1 MEKKGSYCFGRTVDA
16 SYEETVS
23 RARKAL
29 QEEGF
34 GILSEIDVRAKLK
47 EKLGIDFRPYIIL
60 GACNP
65 RLAHQGLSAEIN
77 LGTLLP
83 CNVVVYVDDGER
95 TVVMAMDPATALGMV
110 ANPALEPIA
119 AEVRE
124 RISRALE
131 RL

>member
-1 MEKKGSYCFGRTVDA
+1 MEKKGSYCFGRMVNA
-16 SYEETVS
+16 GYEETVA
-23 RARKAL
+23 RARKTL

-47 EKLGIDFRPYIIL
+47 EKLGVDFRPYIIL

-65 RLAHQGLSAEIN
+65 KLAHKALSAEIN

-83 CNVVVYVDDGER
+83 CNVVVYVDDRER
-95 TVVMAMDPATALGMV
+95 TVVMAMDPSTALGMV
-110 ANPALEPIA
+110 GNPALEPIA

-124 RISRALE
+124 RIARALE

>member
-1 MEKKGSYCFGRTVDA
+1 MEKKCPYCFGRTVAAGYD
-16 SYEETVS
+16 ETVP
-23 RARKAL
+23 RVRKAL

-47 EKLGIDFRPYIIL
+47 EKLQVDFRPYIIL

-65 RLAHQGLSAEIN
+65 KLAHQALNTEID

-83 CNVVVYVDDGER
+83 CNVVVYVDDEGR
-95 TVVMAMDPATALGMV
+95 TTVMAMDPATALGMV

-124 RISRALE
+124 KIARALE
-131 RL
+131 GL